1 MAPEKPRKE
10 QEQEKEEEEMLL
22 EDGGIEESPRRSFED
37 CGDSEEDR
45 GEDDDDDDEERHR
58 DGDGVGSPRS
68 FQSQKWPQSYRE
80 TTDTYTIAASP
91 SFGYLGPSTSKYSL
105 LDLGRSGLG
114 SDLKLPLVSDKAD
127 GKQDSVKNLPKTLSS
142 IRDER
147 VSFQL
152 QHTGEIYI
160 SQGCSV
166 TQTVFN
172 GINVLAGVGLLS
184 TPFTIH
190 EAGWTGLAVLACFA
204 IVCCYTGIL
213 LKHCFESKDGISS
226 YPDIGEAAFG
236 RIGRLLISII
246 LYTELYTYCV
256 EFIILEG
263 DNLTS
268 IFPKAGFD
276 WLGIHVDGKHFFGVI
291 TAILVLPTVWLRD
304 LRVLSYLSA
313 GGVFA
318 TLLVFLSVGLVGA
331 TDGIG
336 FHSTGKVVNWSGM
349 PFAIGIY
356 GFCYSGH
363 SVFPNIYQSMSDRS
377 KFPKALFICFAICTA
392 MYGSFAVIG
401 FLMFGENT
409 LSQITLNLP
418 KHSVASKVALW
429 TTVINPFTKYALLLN
444 PLARSLEELRPEGF
458 LNETSCSIIL
468 RTALVASTVCIA
480 FLLPFFGLVMALIGS
495 LLSILVAVIMPA
507 LCFLKIAQNKAT
519 CSQVIASIGIIILGV
534 ISAALGTYSSVK
546 RIAEN
551 Y

>member
-10 QEQEKEEEEMLL
+10 QEEEEDELML

-37 CGDSEEDR
+37 CGDSDE
-45 GEDDDDDDEERHR
+45 EDDDNDEER

-68 FQSQKWPQSYRE
+68 FQSHKWPQSYRE

-114 SDLKLPLVSDKAD
+114 SDLKLPLLSDKAD
-127 GKQDSVKNLPKTLSS
+127 GKQDSVKTLPKTLGS

-152 QHTGEIYI
+152 QHTGELYI
-160 SQGCSV
+160 TQGCNV

-190 EAGWTGLAVLACFA
+190 EAGWTGLAVLVCFA

-263 DNLTS
+263 DNLTT
-268 IFPKAGFD
+268 IFPKAGID
-276 WLGIHVDGKHFFGVI
+276 WFGIHVDGKHFFGVL

-313 GGVFA
+313 GGVIA

-418 KHSVASKVALW
+418 KHSIASKVALW
-429 TTVINPFTKYALLLN
+429 TTVINPFTN
-444 PLARSLEELRPEGF
+444 LEELRPEGF

-519 CSQVIASIGIIILGV
+519 CPQVIASVGIVILGV
-534 ISAALGTYSSVK
+534 VSAALGTYSSVK
-546 RIAEN
+546 KIAEN

>member
-1 MAPEKPRKE
+1 MAQEKPRKE
-10 QEQEKEEEEMLL
+10 EKEEELML
-22 EDGGIEESPRRSFED
+22 EDGGIEESQRRSFED

-45 GEDDDDDDEERHR
+45 GEDDDDDDEERDR
-58 DGDGVGSPRS
+58 DGDAVGSPRS

-127 GKQDSVKNLPKTLSS
+127 GKQDSVKNLPKTHSS

-147 VSFQL
+147 VSFQS

-190 EAGWTGLAVLACFA
+190 EAGWTGLAVLVCFA

-276 WLGIHVDGKHFFGVI
+276 WLGIHVDGKHFFGVL

-313 GGVFA
+313 GGVIA

-336 FHSTGKVVNWSGM
+336 FHSTGKAVNWSGM

-377 KFPKALFICFAICTA
+377 KFSKALFICFAICTA
-392 MYGSFAVIG
+392 IYGSFAVLG

-418 KHSVASKVALW
+418 KHLVASKVALW